1 MVFFYW
7 KQLYAFVSE
16 NLLMKAGRFVFFAFT
31 KKFNALNDP
40 KEVITDFKESR
51 IADMS
56 TIGALNVVTK
66 GYHEQGKKVHLRH
79 LSQDCILLLKN
90 AEAIIDVNII
100 EDPTYK
106 LVEDKI

>member
-1 MVFFYW
+1 
-7 KQLYAFVSE
+7 
-16 NLLMKAGRFVFFAFT
+16 MKAGRFVFFAFT

-56 TIGALNVVTK
+56 TRALNMVTK
-66 GYHEQGKKVHLRH
+66 GYHKQGKKVYLRY

-90 AEAIIDVNII
+90 TEAIIDVNII
-100 EDPTYK
+100 EDPT
-106 LVEDKI
+106 L